1 MPLNQLPP
9 LKWCLG
15 NNTDWQG
22 ARRVALR
29 CQSFEGQ
36 LRSQTLGTYSS
47 QMTFGLL
54 LLQRRSHVWHH
65 RSVAFN
71 FAV

>member
-9 LKWCLG
+9 LKWCLR

-22 ARRVALR
+22 AQKVALR

-36 LRSQTLGTYSS
+36 LRSQTLGY
-47 QMTFGLL
+47 LIAL
-54 LLQRRSHVWHH
+54 R
-65 RSVAFN
+65 
-71 FAV
+71 